1 MAVAPLIPARE
12 AAALALALAALG
24 GCAGDGGAAVGR
36 ARLADAPLG
45 EVEYLGLETRLL
57 EDDIVKFLASARGER
72 GREAAIAYAECA
84 AAQYAL
90 IRGYGFARH
99 LRTNV
104 YEEAGIWRADA
115 VYTVSPALP
124 EGLRTIDAEVVV
136 ANCRDNGIPT
146 V

>member
-1 MAVAPLIPARE
+1 MQPSAR
-12 AAALALALAALG
+12 ALLALLATLSGLALA
-24 GCAGDGGAAVGR
+24 GCAPASAPGEERALAGAPEDAVYRG
-36 ARLADAPLG
+36 
-45 EVEYLGLETRLL
+45 VETRLL
-57 EDDIVKFLASARGER
+57 EDDMVSLRARMEGAR
-72 GREAAIAYAECA
+72 DREDVIAYARCA

-104 YEEAGIWRADA
+104 DEQGGIWQADA

-124 EGLRTIDAEVVV
+124 RGMRTIDAEVTV
-136 ANCRDNGIPT
+136 ADCIEQGIPT